1 MRTAAFDDSDYYFDA
16 INHVNVSFTLQ
27 GSNRAIGVSA
37 FGRTGDTVYAVP
49 RLLQLIFEFTFFAT
63 ATWSLFIVGAHK
75 AGNVDAMFHL
85 GRLLLP
91 VRPVDRDHARA
102 ADLRIVL

>member
-63 ATWSLFIVGAHK
+63 ATWS
-75 AGNVDAMFHL
+75 
-85 GRLLLP
+85 P
-91 VRPVDRDHARA
+91 CRA
-102 ADLRIVL
+102 AMRRPRSM